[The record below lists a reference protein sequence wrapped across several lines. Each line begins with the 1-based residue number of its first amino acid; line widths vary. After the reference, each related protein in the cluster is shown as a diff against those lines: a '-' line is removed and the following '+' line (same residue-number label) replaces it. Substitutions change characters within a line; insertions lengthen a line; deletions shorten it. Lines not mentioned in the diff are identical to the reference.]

1 MLSETE
7 INKIREEA
15 EKKYDEFFGTGYWE
29 EQYKKHIVEFT
40 KQFAQEKLND
50 ERERAK
56 ELIETIKGVLDSWNK
71 RNALEIEEKKYNK
84 EHDFYYWSPVAS
96 MVDSEPIHNL
106 KQALDTYNKTI

>member
-56 ELIETIKGVLDSWNK
+56 ELIEAFGDVDFTLTMMEDYIHGSDGVK
-71 RNALEIEEKKYNK
+71 ITQMRRQIQEALN
-84 EHDFYYWSPVAS
+84 
-96 MVDSEPIHNL
+96 
-106 KQALDTYNKTI
+106 TYDKTINNGEAY